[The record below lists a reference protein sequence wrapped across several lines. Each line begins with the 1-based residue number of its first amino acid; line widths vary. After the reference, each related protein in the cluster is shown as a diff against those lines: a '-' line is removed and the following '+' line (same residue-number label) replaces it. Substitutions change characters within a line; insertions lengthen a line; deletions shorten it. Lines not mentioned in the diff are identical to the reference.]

1 MNTFLSFILKRL
13 GVTLLVLFAATYF
26 MYVLTAYSGDPLED
40 LRTST
45 ARNKEE
51 LIARRVE
58 LLNLDVNPF
67 LRYFIWLGGV
77 LKLFIGQFDL
87 GKNLNGQ
94 EVTDLVGAAIS
105 STLQL
110 VTTATFIAITIGI
123 TVGILTA
130 LRQYSRFDYSVT
142 LIAFIF
148 FSLPVFW
155 VAILLKQYLAIGF
168 NDFLQNP
175 KIEWPA
181 LFAIGIVSGLFWAGI
196 IQGNRRKLVIVF
208 STAFVGSAALIYT
221 LVAINWFN
229 QPGIGIIGGAV
240 IGSGLALLVTAVS
253 VGLED
258 KRARNLALIQVAI
271 GLVIWVPFNLVSL
284 FVSPI
289 LLVLVFVAMTLI
301 GWGVGYFFGGDDKMA
316 IARTTAFA
324 AFAMTAVIA
333 LDRFMQAWKPY
344 SESSFIN
351 GRPFATVGSQTP
363 NLVASFWVQG
373 VDSFTHLLLP
383 TLALLLIGFAGYT
396 RYARASML
404 EIMNQDFIRTAR
416 AKGLN
421 ERTVVMRHAFRNSL
435 IPMTTLVAFD
445 FAGIVGGAVIT
456 ETVFGWSGMGSLFVE
471 SLKRVDLN
479 PVMGFFLI
487 TSLVALVFNLIA
499 DIVYSLLDPRIRVS

>member
-26 MYVLTAYSGDPLED
+26 MYVLTAFSGDPLED

-94 EVTDLVGAAIS
+94 DVTDLVGAAIS

-175 KIEWPA
+175 QIEWPA
-181 LFAIGIVSGLFWAGI
+181 LLAIGIVTGFFWAGI
-196 IQGNRRKLVIVF
+196 IQGNRKKLLIVF
-208 STAFVGSAALIYT
+208 ATAFVGSIALIQT
-221 LVAINWFN
+221 LVWINWFN
-229 QPGIGIIGGAV
+229 NPGIGIFAGAV
-240 IGSGLALLVTAVS
+240 LGSGLALLITAIS
-253 VGLED
+253 VGLEN
-258 KRARNLALIQVAI
+258 KRARNLALVQVAI
-271 GLVIWVPFNLVSL
+271 GLAIWIPFNMVSL
-284 FVSPI
+284 FISPI
-289 LLVLVFVAMTLI
+289 LLVLIFIAMSLI
-301 GWGVGYFFGGDDKMA
+301 GWAIGFFFGGEDNHA
-316 IARTTAFA
+316 VARTTALA
-324 AFAMTAVIA
+324 GFAMTAVVS

-471 SLKRVDLN
+471 SLRRVDLN
-479 PVMGFFLI
+479 PVMGFFLV
-487 TSLVALVFNLIA
+487 TSLVAVVFNLIA

>member
-67 LRYFIWLGGV
+67 LRYFIWLAGV

-94 EVTDLVGAAIS
+94 DVTDLVGAAIS

-175 KIEWPA
+175 QIDWPA
-181 LFAIGIVSGLFWAGI
+181 LLAIGIVTGFFWAGI
-196 IQGNRRKLVIVF
+196 IQGNRKKLLIVF
-208 STAFVGSAALIYT
+208 ATAFVGSIALIQT
-221 LVAINWFN
+221 LVWINWFN
-229 QPGIGIIGGAV
+229 NPGIGMFAGAV
-240 IGSGLALLVTAVS
+240 IGSGLALLITAIS
-253 VGLED
+253 VGLEN
-258 KRARNLALIQVAI
+258 KRARNLALVQVAI
-271 GLVIWVPFNLVSL
+271 GLAIWIPFNMVSL

-289 LLVLVFVAMTLI
+289 LLVLIFIAMSLI
-301 GWGVGYFFGGDDKMA
+301 GWAIGFYFGGEDKHA
-316 IARTTAFA
+316 VARTTALA
-324 AFAMTAVIA
+324 GFAMTAVVS

-363 NLVASFWVQG
+363 NLVSSFWVQG

-479 PVMGFFLI
+479 PVMGFFLV
-487 TSLVALVFNLIA
+487 TSLVAVVFNLIA

>member
-94 EVTDLVGAAIS
+94 DVTDLVGAAIS

-142 LIAFIF
+142 LLAFIF

-175 KIEWPA
+175 NIGWPA
-181 LFAIGIVSGLFWAGI
+181 LLAIGIVTGFFWAGI
-196 IQGNRRKLVIVF
+196 IQGNRKKLLTVF
-208 STAFVGSAALIYT
+208 AIAFVGSIALIQT
-221 LVAINWFN
+221 LVWINWFN
-229 QPGIGIIGGAV
+229 NPGIGMFAGAV
-240 IGSGLALLVTAVS
+240 IGSGLALLITAIS
-253 VGLED
+253 VGLEN
-258 KRARNLALIQVAI
+258 KRARNLALVQVAI
-271 GLVIWVPFNLVSL
+271 GLAIWIPFNMVSL

-289 LLVLVFVAMTLI
+289 LLVLIFIAMTLI
-301 GWGVGYFFGGDDKMA
+301 GWAIGYYFGGEDKHA
-316 IARTTAFA
+316 VARTA
-324 AFAMTAVIA
+324 ALAGFAMTAVVS

-363 NLVASFWVQG
+363 NLVSSFWVQG

-479 PVMGFFLI
+479 PVMGFFLV
-487 TSLVALVFNLIA
+487 TSIVAVVFNLIA

>member
-13 GVTLLVLFAATYF
+13 GVTFLVLFAATYF

-45 ARNKEE
+45 ARNKDEQ
-51 LIARRVE
+51 IARRVE

-94 EVTDLVGAAIS
+94 DVTSLVGAAVT

-110 VTTATFIAITIGI
+110 VTTATFVAITIGI

-142 LIAFIF
+142 LTAFIF

-155 VAILLKQYLAIGF
+155 VAILLKQYLAIAF

-175 KIEWPA
+175 KLDWLVMAP
-181 LFAIGIVSGLFWAGI
+181 IGIVSAFFWVGV
-196 IQGNRRKLVIVF
+196 IQGTKKKLMIVF
-208 STAFVGSAALIYT
+208 VAAFVGTVSMIQFLFW
-221 LVAINWFN
+221 INWFTN
-229 QPGIGIIGGAV
+229 PGTGIFAGALF
-240 IGSGLALLVTAVS
+240 GSGLALLVTS
-253 VGLED
+253 LSIGLEN
-258 KRARNLALIQVAI
+258 KRARNLALVQVAI
-271 GLVIWVPFNLVSL
+271 GVAIWIPFNLVSL
-284 FVSPI
+284 MISPI
-289 LLVLVFVAMTLI
+289 LLLLIFILMTGI
-301 GWGVGYFFGGDDKMA
+301 GWAIGYFFGGEDKLA
-316 IARTTAFA
+316 VARTAA
-324 AFAMTAVIA
+324 LSAFAMTSILA

-363 NLVASFWVQG
+363 NLSASFWVQG

-416 AKGLN
+416 SKGLN

-435 IPMTTLVAFD
+435 IPLTTLVAFD
-445 FAGIVGGAVIT
+445 FAGIIGGAVIT

-479 PVMGFFLI
+479 PVMGFFLV
-487 TSLVALVFNLIA
+487 TSLVALLFNLIA
-499 DIVYSLLDPRIRVS
+499 DIVYSLLDPRIRVR

>member
-123 TVGILTA
+123 TIGILTA

-142 LIAFIF
+142 LLAFIF

-175 KIEWPA
+175 NIGWPA
-181 LFAIGIVSGLFWAGI
+181 LLAIGIVTGFFWAGI
-196 IQGNRRKLVIVF
+196 IQGNRKKLLIVF
-208 STAFVGSAALIYT
+208 AIAFTGSIALIQT
-221 LVAINWFN
+221 LVWINWFN
-229 QPGIGIIGGAV
+229 NPGIGMFAGAV
-240 IGSGLALLVTAVS
+240 IGSGLALLITAIS
-253 VGLED
+253 VGLEN

-271 GLVIWVPFNLVSL
+271 GLAIWIPFNMVSL

-289 LLVLVFVAMTLI
+289 LLVLIFIAMTLI
-301 GWGVGYFFGGDDKMA
+301 GWAIGYYFGGEDKHA
-316 IARTTAFA
+316 VARTTALA
-324 AFAMTAVIA
+324 GFAMTAVVS

-363 NLVASFWVQG
+363 NLVSSFWVQG

-471 SLKRVDLN
+471 SLRRVDLN
-479 PVMGFFLI
+479 PVMGFFLV
-487 TSLVALVFNLIA
+487 TSIVAVVFNLIA

>member
-1 MNTFLSFILKRL
+1 M
-13 GVTLLVLFAATYF
+13 
-26 MYVLTAYSGDPLED
+26 
-40 LRTST
+40 
-45 ARNKEE
+45 
-51 LIARRVE
+51 RRVE

-67 LRYFIWLGGV
+67 LRYFIWLSGV
-77 LKLFIGQFDL
+77 LRLFIGQFDL

-94 EVTDLVGAAIS
+94 DVTNLVGAAVS

-110 VTTATFIAITIGI
+110 VTTATFIAITLGI
-123 TVGILTA
+123 AVGIVTA

-142 LIAFIF
+142 LMAFIF

-168 NDFLQNP
+168 NDFLQHP
-175 KIEWPA
+175 TLEWPA
-181 LFAIGIVSGLFWAGI
+181 LLVIGLVSGVFWAGI
-196 IQGNRRKLVIVF
+196 LSGDRKKLLIVF
-208 STAFVGSAALIYT
+208 ALAFAGSISLVQTLIWM
-221 LVAINWFN
+221 NWFN
-229 QPGIGIIGGAV
+229 QPGIGIFAGAV
-240 IGSGLALLVTAVS
+240 LGAGLALLVTAIS
-253 VGLED
+253 VGLEK
-258 KRARNLALIQVAI
+258 KRARNLALMQVAI
-271 GLVIWVPFNLVSL
+271 GLVIWIPFNLVSL
-284 FVSPI
+284 FISPI
-289 LLVLVFVAMTLI
+289 LLLLIFIVLILI
-301 GWGVGYFFGGDDKMA
+301 GWAIGYFFGGDDKLA
-316 IARTTAFA
+316 VARTTALA
-324 AFAMTAVIA
+324 AFVMTSIIA

-363 NLVASFWVQG
+363 NLVSSFWVQG

-456 ETVFGWSGMGSLFVE
+456 ETVFGWSGMGLLFVD

-487 TSLVALVFNLIA
+487 TSLVAVLFNLIA
-499 DIVYSLLDPRIRVS
+499 DIVYSLLDPRIRFS